1 MKHEVEVGINYK
13 AVNNGHGPA
22 SYEFSADC
30 IVNIVGAYGVT
41 ATDYPTRA
49 FVTVDLP
56 DCIAHSE
63 KYAWDLA
70 IPGRTSKSG
79 TADMCFVV
87 CGQTARE
94 HCKYFGSLD
103 AKALI
108 MRAIDSGLYMIYPDE
123 NGAMQKTQL
132 SPESIRWLEW

>member
-1 MKHEVEVGINYK
+1 MKHEIEVGINYK

-30 IVNIVGAYGVT
+30 IVNIVGAYGISSN
-41 ATDYPTRA
+41 YPTRA

-56 DCIAHSE
+56 DYIARSE

-70 IPGRTSKSG
+70 IPGITSKSG

-94 HCKYFGSLD
+94 QCTYFGALD

-108 MRAIDSGLYMIYPDE
+108 MRAIYSGLFLIFPTKD
-123 NGAMQKTQL
+123 GTMQKHQL
-132 SPESIRWLEW
+132 AYESIRWLDW